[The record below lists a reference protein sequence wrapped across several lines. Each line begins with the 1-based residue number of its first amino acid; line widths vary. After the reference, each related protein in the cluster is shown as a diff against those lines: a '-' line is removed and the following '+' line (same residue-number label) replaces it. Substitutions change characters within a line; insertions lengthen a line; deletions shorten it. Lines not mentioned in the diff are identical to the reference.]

1 MSHFFCQ
8 WKNIM
13 NSLVKLNYRISLL
26 RFKLVVEIMKKAVV
40 FDNSGTLIERFRV
53 IKDVLNGNIFT
64 DINSLDLIDQADAL
78 ALVVLQ
84 FNTNKLLK
92 LDPDTFISDVIRE
105 YNIEFDISF
114 STNQVS
120 KAEVK
125 EILDNERSTTI
136 SDITDGFDILR
147 EKISHMELCNGSALI
162 VDMDLGVVAYTIT
175 SAGKFFP
182 KVFETVETL
191 KSRGIEIYIAS
202 GDRKGAIN
210 RLANMLDVPEDNAYG
225 TVSTRGK
232 CEVVSILK
240 DAGYKVMMVGDG
252 LNDLLAFKK
261 ADVSVLTIEQQEEVS
276 PKMMDKTDYVIE
288 DIFEVTMIEF

>member
-1 MSHFFCQ
+1 MISFSQ
-8 WKNIM
+8 ILNIF
-13 NSLVKLNYRISLL
+13 SFLL
-26 RFKLVVEIMKKAVV
+26 LIMKKAVV

-53 IKDVLNGNIFT
+53 IKDVINGNIFT

-84 FNTNKLLK
+84 FDTNKLLE
-92 LDPDTFISDVIRE
+92 LNPDTLISDVIRK
-105 YNIEFDISF
+105 YDIDFDVSF

-125 EILDNERSTTI
+125 EILDNEKSTTI
-136 SDITDGFDILR
+136 CDITDGFDILR

-210 RLANMLDVPEDNAYG
+210 RLANMLDVPEDNAFG

-240 DAGYKVMMVGDG
+240 DSGYKVMMVGDG
-252 LNDLLAFKK
+252 LNDILAFKK

-276 PKMMDKTDYVIE
+276 PKMMDKTDYVID
-288 DIFEVTMIEF
+288 DIFEVTMIDF

>member
-1 MSHFFCQ
+1 
-8 WKNIM
+8 
-13 NSLVKLNYRISLL
+13 
-26 RFKLVVEIMKKAVV
+26 MKKAVV
-40 FDNSGTLIERFRV
+40 FDNSGTLIERYRV
-53 IKDVLNGNIFT
+53 IKDVFNGDIFT
-64 DINSLDLIDQADAL
+64 NINSLDLIDSADDL

-84 FNTNKLLK
+84 FNTNKLLN
-92 LDPDTFISDVIRE
+92 LNPDTMISDVIRE
-105 YNIEFDISF
+105 YDIDFDVSF
-114 STNQVS
+114 STKQVS

-125 EILDNERSTTI
+125 EILDNETDTTI
-136 SDITDGFDILR
+136 SDITDGFEILG
-147 EKISHMELCNGSALI
+147 EKIPHMELCNGSALI
-162 VDMDLGVVAYTIT
+162 VDVDLGQVAYTIT

-182 KVFETVETL
+182 RVFETVETL
-191 KSRGIEIYIAS
+191 KSRGIEIFIAS

-210 RLANMLDVPEDNAYG
+210 RLANMLDVPEDNAFG

-252 LNDLLAFKK
+252 LNDVLAFKK

-288 DIFEVTMIEF
+288 DIYEVTMIDF

>member
-1 MSHFFCQ
+1 
-8 WKNIM
+8 
-13 NSLVKLNYRISLL
+13 
-26 RFKLVVEIMKKAVV
+26 MKKAVV
-40 FDNSGTLIERFRV
+40 FDNSGTLIERYRV
-53 IKDVLNGNIFT
+53 VKDVINDNIFT

-84 FNTNKLLK
+84 FNTNKFLK
-92 LDPDTFISDVIRE
+92 LDPNTLISDVIKE
-105 YNIEFDISF
+105 YEIDFDISF
-114 STNQVS
+114 STHQVS

-125 EILDNERSTTI
+125 DILDKETSTTI
-136 SDITDGFDILR
+136 SDVTDGFGILR
-147 EKISHMELCNGSALI
+147 EKIPQMELCNGSALI

-182 KVFETVETL
+182 KVFETVEIL
-191 KSRGIEIYIAS
+191 KSRGIEIFIAS

-210 RLANMLDVPEDNAYG
+210 RLANLLDVPEENAFG

-240 DAGYKVMMVGDG
+240 DDDYKVMMVGDG
-252 LNDLLAFKK
+252 LNDVLAFKK

-276 PKMMDKTDYVIE
+276 PKMMDKADYVIE
-288 DIFEVTMIEF
+288 DIFEVTMIDF

>member
-1 MSHFFCQ
+1 
-8 WKNIM
+8 
-13 NSLVKLNYRISLL
+13 
-26 RFKLVVEIMKKAVV
+26 MKKAVV
-40 FDNSGTLIERFRV
+40 FDNSGTLIERYRV
-53 IKDVLNGNIFT
+53 VKDVLNGNIFT
-64 DINSLDLIDQADAL
+64 NINSLDLIDSADAL

-84 FNTNKLLK
+84 FNTNKLLN
-92 LDPDTFISDVIRE
+92 LDSNMLISDVIKE
-105 YNIEFDISF
+105 HNIDFDVSF
-114 STNQVS
+114 STRQVS

-125 EILDNERSTTI
+125 EILEGETTATVA
-136 SDITDGFDILR
+136 DITDGFEVLK
-147 EKISHMELCNGSALI
+147 EKIPYFELCNGSALI
-162 VDMDLGVVAYTIT
+162 VDMDLGLVAYTIT

-210 RLANMLDVPEDNAYG
+210 RLANMLDIPEDNAHG

-252 LNDLLAFKK
+252 LNDILAFKK

-276 PKMMDKTDYVIE
+276 PKMMDKTDHIIE
-288 DIFEVTMIEF
+288 DIFEVTMIDF

>member
-1 MSHFFCQ
+1 
-8 WKNIM
+8 
-13 NSLVKLNYRISLL
+13 
-26 RFKLVVEIMKKAVV
+26 MKKAVV

-53 IKDVLNGNIFT
+53 IKDVINGNIFT

-92 LDPDTFISDVIRE
+92 LDSDTLISDVIKE
-105 YNIEFDISF
+105 YDIDFDISF
-114 STNQVS
+114 STDPVS

-125 EILDNERSTTI
+125 EILDNEKSTTI

-162 VDMDLGVVAYTIT
+162 VDMDLGVVAYTI
-175 SAGKFFP
+175 KFFP

-210 RLANMLDVPEDNAYG
+210 RLANMLDVPEDNAFG

-232 CEVVSILK
+232 CVKWYPSSRTVAIRS
-240 DAGYKVMMVGDG
+240 
-252 LNDLLAFKK
+252 
-261 ADVSVLTIEQQEEVS
+261 
-276 PKMMDKTDYVIE
+276 
-288 DIFEVTMIEF
+288 

>member
-1 MSHFFCQ
+1 MFF
-8 WKNIM
+8 
-13 NSLVKLNYRISLL
+13 LNTFKYFFQLL
-26 RFKLVVEIMKKAVV
+26 LIMKKAVV
-40 FDNSGTLIERFRV
+40 FDNSGTLIKRYRV
-53 IKDVLNGNIFT
+53 IKDVINGNIFT

-92 LDPDTFISDVIRE
+92 LNQDVLISDVIKE
-105 YNIEFDISF
+105 YEIDFDISF
-114 STNQVS
+114 STKQVS

-125 EILDNERSTTI
+125 DILDRETSTTV

-147 EKISHMELCNGSALI
+147 EKISDMELCNGSALI

-175 SAGKFFP
+175 SAGRFFP

-232 CEVVSILK
+232 CEIVSILK

-252 LNDLLAFKK
+252 LNDILAFKK

-276 PKMMDKTDYVIE
+276 PKMMDKTDHVIE
-288 DIFEVTMIEF
+288 DIFEVTMIDF

>member
-1 MSHFFCQ
+1 
-8 WKNIM
+8 
-13 NSLVKLNYRISLL
+13 
-26 RFKLVVEIMKKAVV
+26 MKKAVV
-40 FDNSGTLIERFRV
+40 FDNSGTLIERYRV
-53 IKDVLNGNIFT
+53 VKDVVHGNIFT
-64 DINSLDLIDQADAL
+64 DINSLEIIDAADSL

-84 FNTNKLLK
+84 FNTNKLLN
-92 LDPDTFISDVIRE
+92 LDSNTLISHVIKEYEIDFDV
-105 YNIEFDISF
+105 SF
-114 STNQVS
+114 SNRQVS

-125 EILDNERSTTI
+125 AILDGETTTTV

-162 VDMDLGVVAYTIT
+162 VDMDLGQIVYTIT
-175 SAGKFFP
+175 SAGRFFP

-191 KSRGIEIYIAS
+191 KSRGIEIFIAS

-210 RLANMLDVPEDNAYG
+210 RLANMLDIPEENAYG

-240 DAGYKVMMVGDG
+240 EGGYKVMMVGDG
-252 LNDLLAFKK
+252 LNDILAFKN

-276 PKMMDKTDYVIE
+276 PKMLDKTDYVVE
-288 DIFEVTMIEF
+288 DIFEVTMIDF